1 MIKTKNIKL
10 CAYLKL
16 KGINPVKVV
25 KISQGRAEYQYELT
39 EQEFHQHQIDFNSS
53 EFVEYANN
61 LEAIKDLAY

>member
-16 KGINPVKVV
+16 KNINPVKVL
-25 KISQGRAEYQYELT
+25 KISQGRAEYIYDLT
-39 EQEFHQHQIDFNSS
+39 EQEFNQHQIDFNSS